1 MIFHRTEKSFKMK
14 ITLLVIL
21 LSLSF
26 CFSSEMLPEEEN
38 QLYAS
43 VHDLKTLQ
51 EHFVN
56 FLQETQL
63 CNFTQ
68 LQNFDVEDSEDGF
81 RFLKVMLTEFSHQRH
96 SFERYVSSNQVTRCF
111 TTARAILQFYLEQ
124 QMAAK
129 IFV

>member
-1 MIFHRTEKSFKMK
+1 MK
-14 ITLLVIL
+14 TSLLVIL
-21 LSLSF
+21 LSSSF
-26 CFSSEMLPEEEN
+26 CFSNEILPEEEN

-43 VHDLKTLQ
+43 VHDMKTLQ
-51 EHFVN
+51 KHFVN
-56 FLQETQL
+56 FLLETQL

-96 SFERYVSSNQVTRCF
+96 SFARYVSRNQVTRCF